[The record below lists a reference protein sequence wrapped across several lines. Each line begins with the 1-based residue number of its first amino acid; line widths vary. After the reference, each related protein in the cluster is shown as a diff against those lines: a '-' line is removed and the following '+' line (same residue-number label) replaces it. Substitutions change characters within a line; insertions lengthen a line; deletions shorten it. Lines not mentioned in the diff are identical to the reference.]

1 MTAMIGQIKLT
12 RERKWIVGI
21 GAVLLLAGLI
31 YRFHPVLTG
40 LWPGEE
46 EALIKAKKIAKYHET
61 IENSGDLEGRLVSLT
76 RTLERFESRLLAG
89 DTAALAAVDIQN
101 ILGDITGRAGV
112 EIRTVRVLR
121 PEELK
126 DRNYIRIPVQFLVTC
141 SVRQLRDILYGI
153 ESSPRILVF
162 ERVQISAVG
171 RGGGDQVQADII
183 VAGYMRNTGEK
194 AG

>member
-1 MTAMIGQIKLT
+1 MIGQIKLT

-46 EALIKAKKIAKYHET
+46 EALIKAKKISKYHET
-61 IENSGDLEGRLVSLT
+61 IQNSGDLEGRLVSLT

-89 DTAALAAVDIQN
+89 TPPLSPPWTSRTSWGHHGKGGVD
-101 ILGDITGRAGV
+101 
-112 EIRTVRVLR
+112 IRTVRVLR

-126 DRNYIRIPVQFLVTC
+126 DRDYIRIPVQFLVTC

-162 ERVQISAVG
+162 ERVQIGAMG
-171 RGGGDQVQADII
+171 KGGDQVQADII
-183 VAGYMRNTGEK
+183 VAGYMKKSGEK
-194 AG
+194 TG